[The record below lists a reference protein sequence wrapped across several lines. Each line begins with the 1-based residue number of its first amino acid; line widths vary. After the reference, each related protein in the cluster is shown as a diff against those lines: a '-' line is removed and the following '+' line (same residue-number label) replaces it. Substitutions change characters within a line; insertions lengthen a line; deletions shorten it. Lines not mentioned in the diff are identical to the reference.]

1 MVAIK
6 GIRGKEARLEGQ
18 SDNGGE
24 NEIVPWRSPPGP
36 RARWR
41 AGRNLANPTWG
52 EHRESVTTSRAARL
66 ARYERLL
73 SRRYGEPISC
83 AGLAGPEACNG
94 GWVK

>member
-1 MVAIK
+1 MLAP
-6 GIRGKEARLEGQ
+6 RLAPAAMARLWLCAAYRP
-18 SDNGGE
+18 D
-24 NEIVPWRSPPGP
+24 WR
-36 RARWR
+36 
-41 AGRNLANPTWG
+41 G